1 MAYFSKYNGKI
12 VIFYIKLKSNVK
24 LNGEFSDFVYVFAN
38 CQLRF
43 RQSGTSGKKVDFPV
57 QWQHSAN
64 IMLKASF

>member
-43 RQSGTSGKKVDFPV
+43 RLSGTSGETLTGPV
-57 QWQHSAN
+57 QRQRSAN
-64 IMLKASF
+64 IMLKA